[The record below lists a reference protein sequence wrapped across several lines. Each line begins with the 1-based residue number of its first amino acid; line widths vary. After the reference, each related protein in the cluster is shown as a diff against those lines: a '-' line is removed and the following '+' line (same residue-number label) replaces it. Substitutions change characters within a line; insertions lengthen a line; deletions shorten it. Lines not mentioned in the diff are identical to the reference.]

1 MSKCRIYLS
10 GAHSTGKTTILNDL
24 KSHLNICFEEE
35 IARKVIRQFMWERDE
50 FMPDTNPKN
59 FLKLNEEILRQQI
72 QIDERYRRASEGF
85 IVDRCIDPLIYIER
99 YIGVEAKQ
107 NLDHIPDLTAWTES
121 LKTAL
126 IFVVKPHKEC
136 IQDDSVRM
144 PPRLEDIEEFHTT
157 LMNEYQELN
166 IPVYEIVELDRET
179 RKTFI
184 LEKIRT
190 TFPNV

>member
-72 QIDERYRRASEGF
+72 QIDERYRHASEGNVI
-85 IVDRCIDPLIYIER
+85 IVFRLNVFTNSYIFTRFCSLLRVYYFYSSLYLYKCISF
-99 YIGVEAKQ
+99 Q
-107 NLDHIPDLTAWTES
+107 S
-121 LKTAL
+121 
-126 IFVVKPHKEC
+126 IFY
-136 IQDDSVRM
+136 
-144 PPRLEDIEEFHTT
+144 F
-157 LMNEYQELN
+157 
-166 IPVYEIVELDRET
+166 
-179 RKTFI
+179 
-184 LEKIRT
+184 
-190 TFPNV
+190 

>member
-1 MSKCRIYLS
+1 MVKTNYPYVCFYIIYCIFLN
-10 GAHSTGKTTILNDL
+10 HSIILFF
-24 KSHLNICFEEE
+24 C
-35 IARKVIRQFMWERDE
+35 
-50 FMPDTNPKN
+50 N
-59 FLKLNEEILRQQI
+59 FR
-72 QIDERYRRASEGF
+72 
-85 IVDRCIDPLIYIER
+85 
-99 YIGVEAKQ
+99 
-107 NLDHIPDLTAWTES
+107 

-144 PPRLEDIEEFHTT
+144 PPRLEDLEEFHTT

-166 IPVYEIVELDRET
+166 IPVYEIVELDIET

-190 TFPNV
+190 TFPDVLK

>member
-1 MSKCRIYLS
+1 MIKNKLPLFLFL
-10 GAHSTGKTTILNDL
+10 HHILYISESFN
-24 KSHLNICFEEE
+24 
-35 IARKVIRQFMWERDE
+35 QFI
-50 FMPDTNPKN
+50 FFFN
-59 FLKLNEEILRQQI
+59 FR
-72 QIDERYRRASEGF
+72 
-85 IVDRCIDPLIYIER
+85 
-99 YIGVEAKQ
+99 
-107 NLDHIPDLTAWTES
+107 

-144 PPRLEDIEEFHTT
+144 APRLEDIEEFHTT

-190 TFPNV
+190 TFPNVLK